1 MLTSTSKEIVK
12 AGGIIS
18 SQRKGLDDLDI
29 PELTEL
35 SELRD
40 FYQNLG
46 LSEPLID
53 ILLEND
59 RRLLAGLPPIRLL
72 FSFVECEH
80 DRVMVETYCGG
91 RYIKTHFARLLYL
104 ITAGIDY
111 DSVCYPNA
119 NVVVHHR
126 DGNCTNDSIENL
138 GLMYTGSHSRA
149 HNHMRKH
156 EIMKLP
162 HVPLERLNNNQ
173 FGTDWTIT
181 ERGIIFNDTYTT
193 LDFEK
198 DVVPLLNRAEMKVV
212 KPENHSEKEEGHK
225 SVQSKSSKSKKE
237 IS

>member
-12 AGGIIS
+12 AGGIIA
-18 SQRKGLDDLDI
+18 SQRKGLDHLEI
-29 PELTEL
+29 PEITDEKG
-35 SELRD
+35 LRD
-40 FYQNLG
+40 FYQRLG
-46 LSEPLID
+46 LSKPLIN

-72 FSFVECEH
+72 FSFVESEH
-80 DRVMVETYCGG
+80 DRLMVETYCGG
-91 RYIKTHFARLLYL
+91 RYIKTHFARLFFLY
-104 ITAGIDY
+104 TAGINY

-126 DGNCTNDSIENL
+126 DGDCTNDSIENL
-138 GLMYTGSHSRA
+138 GLMYNASHSKA

-162 HVPLERLNNNQ
+162 HVPLERLNYNQ
-173 FGTDWTIT
+173 FGTDWTST

-193 LDFEK
+193 LDFDKE
-198 DVVPLLNRAEMKVV
+198 VVPLLNRAEMKSV
-212 KPENHSEKEEGHK
+212 HSD
-225 SVQSKSSKSKKE
+225 KSSANVSTATKKQKKE